1 MKSRSVKKV
10 TPKAS
15 DAPRP
20 AKAVSAKNATINRA
34 EKIVSDYRK
43 LISKKIINDCRKLIS
58 EKNLA
63 YTKLAFQ
70 PAEDRIYMW
79 AEIAEDD
86 LRAKGMFYLAVA
98 EVNGRFSQKTPLCL
112 DAMVVNKRH
121 GLAIPDMYNYYV
133 EVRK

>member
-1 MKSRSVKKV
+1 MSSVKKSMKSRSVKKV

-34 EKIVSDYRK
+34 EKIVS
-43 LISKKIINDCRKLIS
+43 DCRKLIS